1 MQTLIS
7 ADTHVN
13 VSRSLTSL
21 RSIFMSLDKTF
32 TEGRI
37 KWCNKSWN
45 TFYSVMAGQ
54 RSGPTSIKDIKTEID
69 HLQLM
74 VGSKMYPEYPIESH
88 E

>member
-37 KWCNKSWN
+37 TWCNKSWN

-54 RSGPTSIKDIKTEID
+54 RSGPTSIKDI
-69 HLQLM
+69 
-74 VGSKMYPEYPIESH
+74 
-88 E
+88 